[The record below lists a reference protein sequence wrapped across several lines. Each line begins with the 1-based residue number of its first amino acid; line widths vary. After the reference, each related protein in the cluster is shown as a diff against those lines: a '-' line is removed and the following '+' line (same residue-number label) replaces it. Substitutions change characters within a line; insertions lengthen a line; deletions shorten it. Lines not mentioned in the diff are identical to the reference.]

1 MKNLRRLPGMDLNRL
16 LLLVTTTFILMG
28 CQSLPASYSGSTV
41 PEAKRIALADSG
53 ERSGHYVTEDLK
65 IDFKYVRSQSN
76 LNISGSI
83 LFADRLKFNFI
94 RIDNFHADLMFVDG
108 QGKVLSTQ
116 GINTS
121 AFSESEYPLNFGA
134 NLVVPSGAVAM
145 AFSYSGRATSGSPR
159 DRRDRESMEFWDHPL
174 QK

>member
-1 MKNLRRLPGMDLNRL
+1 MKNSRRLPGIDLNRL
-16 LLLVTTTFILMG
+16 LLVVTTTILLIG

-41 PEAKRIALADSG
+41 PEARRIQLAGSG
-53 ERSGHYVTEDLK
+53 EQSGHYVTEDLK
-65 IDFKYVRSQSN
+65 IDFKYVRNQSN

-83 LFADRLKFNFI
+83 VFADRLRFNFA
-94 RIDNFHADLMFVDG
+94 RIDNFHADLMFVDD

-121 AFSESEYPLNFGA
+121 ASSESEYPLDFGA
-134 NLVVPSGAVAM
+134 KLVVPSGAVAM